1 MKRKGK
7 SLVSGAREENA
18 GYGLDPP
25 FRVWS
30 EPYHKSQELGGGAC
44 GACDR
49 TDAFKKEPHLSAMK

>member
-1 MKRKGK
+1 MAEAAYKEGHCGEGTVGCVEDQVKRKGK

-30 EPYHKSQELGGGAC
+30 DLITNLRS
-44 GACDR
+44 
-49 TDAFKKEPHLSAMK
+49 